1 MDRDGVLNFNEIKD
15 MIDIL
20 IFVSRESSNSN
31 NFKSITAESVI
42 SELYQRVSKGATSID
57 TTEVCAFLTVNLNEI
72 FNFSSIKIFFFR
84 LNK

>member
-20 IFVSRESSNSN
+20 IFVSRESNNSN

-42 SELYQRVSKGATSID
+42 SELYQRVSKGSTPID
-57 TTEVCAFLTVNLNEI
+57 TIEVCALFM
-72 FNFSSIKIFFFR
+72 FNFNYSFYFI
-84 LNK
+84 